1 MIHCEWVD
9 FMYENELLSEESFE
23 ELVNDTFQAIM
34 VDENNFPQYIWTANF
49 VIIVTRRMKLLEEIE
64 FRKIP
69 RNPVCE

>member
-49 VIIVTRRMKLLEEIE
+49 VIIVTRRMKLLEEIQ